1 MLSACLI
8 VKNEEAMLE
17 ECLKSLSGVG
27 EYVIV
32 DTGSTDNTVEIASKY
47 GKVYHHK
54 WKDDFADARNYAL
67 SKAKGDYI
75 LAIDADEILDTP
87 IEEIKKQLEY
97 MGEYNALECKLRWDD
112 NHSHNVPRVY
122 KKGLKWEGACHEY
135 IVCNAK
141 PSNMVIT
148 YRKSPTHSADPERNL
163 RILLAHKDEPRSQY
177 YLAQEY
183 FDRGEWE
190 KALKEYKAYIKV
202 GTWRYEISD
211 ANLRA
216 SKCLFN
222 LQRGDEA
229 RDMCL
234 QAILGNPEFKEAL
247 LHMADMSW
255 ENEAK
260 TWRRYAET
268 ATNEEVLFIRA

>member
-8 VKNEEAMLE
+8 VKNEEAMLK
-17 ECLKSLSGVG
+17 ECLKSLKGID
-27 EYVIV
+27 EIIIV
-32 DTGSTDNTVEIASKY
+32 DTGSTDKTVEIASKY

-54 WKDDFADARNYAL
+54 WKDDFSDARNYAL
-67 SKAKGDYI
+67 SKSNGDWNLI
-75 LAIDADEILDTP
+75 IDADEILLTP
-87 IEEIKKQLEY
+87 VSEIELDDNY
-97 MGEYNALECKLRWDD
+97 DALEVKVSWSDTSFHRG
-112 NHSHNVPRVY
+112 PRIF
-122 KKGLKWEGACHEY
+122 KKGLRYQGKVHEY
-135 IVCNAK
+135 VVCNPK
-141 PSNMVIT
+141 KTNIEIR
-148 YRKSPTHSADPERNL
+148 YRKSPQHEVDPDRNL
-163 RILLAHKDEPRSQY
+163 RILLKDKSVRNKY

-190 KALKEYKAYIKV
+190 KALREYKAYIKV
-202 GTWRYEISD
+202 GTWRYEIAD

-229 RDMCL
+229 RNYCL

-255 ENEAK
+255 DNEAK

-268 ATNEEVLFIRA
+268 ATNENCLFIRT